1 MEEEKKDKKLYIIIS
16 ILSVI
21 ILLLVGY
28 IIFDKVQSNND
39 DNNNKNAET
48 ETNTNT
54 NTNVNTEPKTGNFVS
69 KLDDSKDWVYDA
81 EYKKDVKSESYV
93 TMYNETYYAKD
104 IIAPF
109 ININS
114 SYANSANKEIKEV
127 FDAAILKYNE
137 GVSDKR
143 TYIEEF
149 EYEKYINNNSLSVI
163 LTYGFGA
170 TDVVHPKYY
179 TYNIDLETGNQISYT
194 DLYTIAGF
202 NTSNIDSKVEK
213 AIAKKLQEEL
223 KDMNYP
229 KGTNFDTFNNQSIS
243 NYKKSVSNNTLK
255 YFLSNDGKLN
265 IVVNLYIPAGTGEF
279 DKIITVE

>member
-1 MEEEKKDKKLYIIIS
+1 MRPEPQAIRI
-16 ILSVI
+16 
-21 ILLLVGY
+21 
-28 IIFDKVQSNND
+28 NN
-39 DNNNKNAET
+39 
-48 ETNTNT
+48 
-54 NTNVNTEPKTGNFVS
+54 P
-69 KLDDSKDWVYDA
+69 
-81 EYKKDVKSESYV
+81 
-93 TMYNETYYAKD
+93 
-104 IIAPF
+104 
-109 ININS
+109 
-114 SYANSANKEIKEV
+114 
-127 FDAAILKYNE
+127 AILKYNE